1 MCFCEEKLAFLDT
14 HFKQNLP
21 FRNGNRIETIFAV
34 FLWNLPFIEMEN
46 RCPYVSVNR
55 LIHEYVNLNDS
66 KLTTVVNHYEY

>member
-1 MCFCEEKLAFLDT
+1 MKR
-14 HFKQNLP
+14 NLP
-21 FRNGNRIETIFAV
+21 FWIHISNRICLLETETELKQYLPF

-66 KLTTVVNHYEY
+66 KLTTVLNHYEY